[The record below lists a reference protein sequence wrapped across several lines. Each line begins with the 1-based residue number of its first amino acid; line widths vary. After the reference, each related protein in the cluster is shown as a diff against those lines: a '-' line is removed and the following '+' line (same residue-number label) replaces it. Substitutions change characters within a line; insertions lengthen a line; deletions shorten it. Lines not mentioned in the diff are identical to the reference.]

1 MEDKKTIVMK
11 IKDVCIMSIFLCFS
25 CNFKGRGWEYYDP
38 IPDIE
43 SAVFS
48 QGIWFVQ
55 NGDTVF
61 INNVDSIIFRGEF
74 RGNTVLV
81 YRSDPLLSLN
91 HYSNDH
97 ILILNKDQTIR
108 VPCLC
113 IYDVVYEKNRL
124 LIEDSVTSMGSKTV
138 GKHSFYFR
146 KHRIEYNY
154 QYSSE
159 DADNLP

>member
-1 MEDKKTIVMK
+1 MK

-25 CNFKGRGWEYYDP
+25 CNFKGRGWVYYDP

-48 QGIWFVQ
+48 PGIWFVQ

-138 GKHSFYFR
+138 G
-146 KHRIEYNY
+146 
-154 QYSSE
+154 
-159 DADNLP
+159 